1 MESQEHVEINR
12 KFVNVVPELASPYA
26 TYPLAKSHWVD
37 FGGTASSGEPCFI
50 ANAEE
55 YAIKKPDYVHGNGPL
70 GRGYYHFLTRQAYV
84 ILYARLSNSRPSGGC
99 CCFVNE
105 DVKVARSEHDEVESI
120 MYNRSIASKPDD
132 VQAVQDAI
140 KVAEG
145 IADDYFHYTQTE
157 QLVVMTGMN
166 ALNHISA

>member
-1 MESQEHVEINR
+1 MGSQEEDEMNR
-12 KFVNVVPELASPYA
+12 KFVNVVPELASSYA
-26 TYPLAKSHWVD
+26 KYPLAKSHWVD
-37 FGGTASSGEPCFI
+37 VTGNTSNGEPCFV

-55 YAIKKPDYVHGNGPL
+55 YAIKKHDYVHGNGPL

-84 ILYARLSNSRPSGGC
+84 ILHSRLTTERPSGGC

-132 VQAVQDAI
+132 IQAVKDAI
-140 KVAEG
+140 KIANGV
-145 IADDYFHYTQTE
+145 ADDYFNITQTE

-166 ALNHISA
+166 ALNSISG